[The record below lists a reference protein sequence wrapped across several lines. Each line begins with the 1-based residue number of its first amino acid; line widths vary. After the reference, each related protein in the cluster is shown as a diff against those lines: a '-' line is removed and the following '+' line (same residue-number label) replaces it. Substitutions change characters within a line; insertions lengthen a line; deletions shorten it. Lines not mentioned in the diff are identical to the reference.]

1 MKDLILKSMTEVIS
15 EGKKMPASSPLFKS
29 LWHTGE
35 VAFLVAESGIGKTI
49 LATQI
54 ACQVAKARKVL
65 YLDFEL
71 TAKQIADRYSDEKTV
86 YSFPKK
92 FYMKL
97 LNGMSC
103 TDAHR
108 MQDEVFD
115 LLEEAITK
123 DKIKIFVIDNLTT
136 LCGGN
141 DTTKNAVAIMN
152 KLNTFK
158 KCYGASFLVLAHTSK
173 RRDKFKPIEKE
184 NMYGSSR
191 FINLADSV
199 FAMGCSSFDKELL
212 YIKQLKTRQRTMEFS
227 EDNVLCG
234 RIQKKK
240 DFLCFVEEGNVNER
254 DLLVKEAASKNERNY
269 EIFRL
274 HKKGMSNRE
283 IGKYL
288 GICEGTV
295 RYTLNKNRET
305 A

>member
-1 MKDLILKSMTEVIS
+1 M
-15 EGKKMPASSPLFKS
+15 
-29 LWHTGE
+29 
-35 VAFLVAESGIGKTI
+35 AFLVAESGIGKTI

-212 YIKQLKTRQRTMEFS
+212 YIKQLKQ
-227 EDNVLCG
+227 
-234 RIQKKK
+234 
-240 DFLCFVEEGNVNER
+240 
-254 DLLVKEAASKNERNY
+254 LL
-269 EIFRL
+269 L
-274 HKKGMSNRE
+274 
-283 IGKYL
+283 
-288 GICEGTV
+288 
-295 RYTLNKNRET
+295 
-305 A
+305 